1 MNQELE
7 QYLRLFVKHRQKNWP
22 EWLATAEFAVN
33 NKVHTATK
41 VSPFM
46 ANYGKELR
54 MGGDIRRKGKVES
67 ATAFMERMKKVQEEA
82 EAALKKTQEEMKRYA
97 DRGRKETEEWKKGD
111 RVLLSTKDLVF
122 KERPSKKLTERYVGP
137 YAIEEVVSSN
147 AVKLRLPSSMRIH
160 PVVNV
165 SRIVRYKE
173 QVKGQKV
180 EEGKPV
186 EIEGVEEWEVEKILN
201 KKKIRGVVKFEQE
214 EVAVR
219 RSVEEKEEY
228 RRMELPGKYTAKL
241 LYGWDDQRFEKEYL
255 SKLERKIGKSRKGI
269 GKSTKASI

>member
-1 MNQELE
+1 M
-7 QYLRLFVKHRQKNWP
+7 
-22 EWLATAEFAVN
+22 
-33 NKVHTATK
+33 
-41 VSPFM
+41 
-46 ANYGKELR
+46 
-54 MGGDIRRKGKVES
+54 
-67 ATAFMERMKKVQEEA
+67 QEEA

-97 DRGRKETEEWKKGD
+97 DRGRKEMEEWKKGD

-122 KERPSKKLTERYVGP
+122 KERPSKKLMERYVGP

-173 QVKGQKV
+173 QVKGQKK

-201 KKKIRGVVKFEQE
+201 KKKIRGVAKYLVQWKGFTAEGDTWERKENLKNAEELIKEFEQE
-214 EVAVR
+214 EVVVR
-219 RSVEEKEEY
+219 RQVEEKEEY

-241 LYGWDDQRFEKEYL
+241 LYGWDDRRFEEEYL
-255 SKLERKIGKSRKGI
+255 SKLEKNWKKWKRDRKINESEYLRRVEENMKEENEKIGRRDWRSFSGGETLKG
-269 GKSTKASI
+269 G